1 MSSLPERKGCAL
13 DRMRMSLAGS
23 VALWVGLVAPALA
36 IDTPNERISLV
47 GLTAVHVVVYDMTG
61 EGERE
66 GLTRSSLRAEL
77 EQQLKLAGLRAL
89 GASAALGS
97 AGRPTLELRLNL
109 ARSREAPQLYVYSVE
124 LALRQGIRL
133 ARDRTIESFAIT
145 WSDPPEVDTV
155 EPARLAVVR
164 DAVRAK
170 VKQFISA
177 WQAANPD

>member
-1 MSSLPERKGCAL
+1 ML
-13 DRMRMSLAGS
+13 LAGI
-23 VALWVGLVAPALA
+23 VALWVGPAAPALA

-66 GLTRSSLRAEL
+66 GLTRSSLQAEL
-77 EQQLKLAGLRAL
+77 EQRLRVAGLRPL
-89 GASAALGS
+89 GANEALGS

-109 ARSREAPQLYVYSVE
+109 ARSPEAPPLYVYGVE
-124 LALRQGIRL
+124 LALRQEIRL

-145 WSDPPEVDTV
+145 WSDPPQVGTV
-155 EPARLAVVR
+155 EPARLSVVR

-170 VKQFISA
+170 VKQFIAA